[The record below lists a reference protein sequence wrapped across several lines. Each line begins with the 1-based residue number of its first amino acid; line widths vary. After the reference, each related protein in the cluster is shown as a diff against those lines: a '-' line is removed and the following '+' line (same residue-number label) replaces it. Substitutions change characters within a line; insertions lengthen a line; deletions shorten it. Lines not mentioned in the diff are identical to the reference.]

1 MTKKFGTGNLG
12 AVDGTR
18 KWAAGVKSQIS
29 GATHHQSLNVRYL
42 PLNQLT
48 LDPDNPR
55 RLGISLDQVKD
66 LRLLYP
72 LQPEWI
78 AGDST
83 EEWWDAYAASVA
95 KSLTGKALDDYLV
108 LTTLALSIKHH
119 ERLINPV
126 TVFSEDSGTDL
137 KLVAGERRYLAHVIL
152 GEELIATRI
161 LAARPD
167 ALEKDI
173 LQWEENNQRVDLSFS
188 EQILNL
194 QRLVQGWEKQ
204 RDKALSVSQLVAMA
218 GLPRVTA
225 HRYLS
230 VIRHPDPLLMELIA
244 SGRISSLRKAA
255 DLSALS
261 HAQLHAWLNP
271 AKSLTPTPPVFVIK
285 RSKDYDPVKKILRAA
300 CQQLGGKA
308 YLKMVENQ
316 ALDTPEAIAAAFDQ
330 LVIHISKGMK
340 NDT

>member
-1 MTKKFGTGNLG
+1 M
-12 AVDGTR
+12 
-18 KWAAGVKSQIS
+18 
-29 GATHHQSLNVRYL
+29 
-42 PLNQLT
+42 
-48 LDPDNPR
+48 
-55 RLGISLDQVKD
+55 
-66 LRLLYP
+66 
-72 LQPEWI
+72 
-78 AGDST
+78 
-83 EEWWDAYAASVA
+83 
-95 KSLTGKALDDYLV
+95 
-108 LTTLALSIKHH
+108 
-119 ERLINPV
+119 
-126 TVFSEDSGTDL
+126 
-137 KLVAGERRYLAHVIL
+137 
-152 GEELIATRI
+152 
-161 LAARPD
+161 AARPD

-261 HAQLHAWLNP
+261 HAQLQAWLNP
-271 AKSLTPTPPVFVIK
+271 AKSLTPRAPVFVIK

-316 ALDTPEAIAAAFDQ
+316 TLDTPEAIAAAFDQ